1 MIYYKPKGSFDQVP
15 VAELI
20 NFPDGTIGGSLRTD
34 LIGLDFLELRWFYEN
49 DSELFLLR
57 CVVDTIRSIDKD
69 KQISLFMPYIPN
81 ARMDRVGSVHQLF
94 TLKTFARIINEM
106 NFYSVTVVDAHS
118 DVSVALLDRCQNL
131 KYASSSLIHAAL
143 VKTFKADAKVI
154 KDTAVI
160 CYPDAG
166 SAKRYDIPTL
176 KSVVCNKHRDF
187 NTGRIDKLELAT
199 TSELA
204 GRTVFI
210 VDDIC
215 SYGGTFHFAA
225 KALREAGAKDVIL
238 VVTHCEDN
246 ILKGKLFDPNEEK
259 LVSKV
264 FTTNS
269 IFKAEHP
276 DIVVSKI

>member
-1 MIYYKPKGSFDQVP
+1 MIYYKPEGSFDQVP

-20 NFPDGTIGGSLRTD
+20 NFPDGTIGGSLQTD
-34 LIGLDFLELRWFYEN
+34 LIGRDFLELRWFYEN

-57 CVVDTIRSIDKD
+57 CVVDAIRSINKD

-81 ARMDRVGSVHQLF
+81 ARMDRVSSVHQLF
-94 TLKTFARIINEM
+94 TLKTFSRIINEM
-106 NFYSVTVVDAHS
+106 NFYSVIVVDAHS

-131 KYASSSLIHAAL
+131 KYASSALIHAAL
-143 VKTFKADAKVI
+143 VKTFKADARAI
-154 KDTAVI
+154 KDAAVI

-176 KSVVCNKHRDF
+176 NSVVCNKHRDF
-187 NTGRIDKLELAT
+187 NTGRIDKLELTT
-199 TSELA
+199 TSELTGKTA
-204 GRTVFI
+204 FI

-215 SYGGTFHFAA
+215 SYGGTFYLAA

-246 ILKGKLFDPNEEK
+246 ILKGRLFDPNEEQ
-259 LVSKV
+259 LISKV

-276 DIVVSKI
+276 DIFVSKI